1 MGSPTIARSETI
13 AVPQSETG
21 ETMMSQTL
29 TFFWPAAH
37 PQATLIL
44 IPGGEGHIKLRPE
57 TQDLKRQFYQTL
69 RRLTTTD
76 QSSGKINV
84 VIFDNP
90 YDLPSM
96 SNGYPSSRASEDHLS
111 RIDRVVDY
119 YKKKTGKPIFLLG
132 HSNGAISISEYL
144 RYKNKQTITTPVAGL
159 IFSSSRNGTYINHK
173 MKIRTLILHHH
184 QDACR
189 NSTTEASLDLYK
201 DISKLNQAQTSF
213 KEILSGKAKNGD
225 PCRSGYHMYFN
236 AGAEVSK
243 ALDTFIL
250 GK

>member
-1 MGSPTIARSETI
+1 MSLKHRPPAHWRQISSGPIFLAGLLGAGLLVSPAPARSETI
-13 AVPQSETG
+13 AIPQSEVG
-21 ETMMSQTL
+21 EAMMSQTL
-29 TFFWPAAH
+29 TFLWRAAN

-44 IPGGEGHIKLRPE
+44 IPGGEGHIKLRAD

-119 YKKKTGKPIFLLG
+119 YKKKTGKPIWLLG

-144 RYKNKQTITTPVAGL
+144 RYKNKQNITTPVAGI

-173 MKIRTLILHHH
+173 MKTRTMILHHH
-184 QDACR
+184 QDACT
-189 NSTTEASLDLYK
+189 NSTTEASL
-201 DISKLNQAQTSF
+201 
-213 KEILSGKAKNGD
+213 
-225 PCRSGYHMYFN
+225 
-236 AGAEVSK
+236 
-243 ALDTFIL
+243 ALAA
-250 GK
+250 